1 MPPPPSPL
9 DDALRALARGDAL
22 DARMAAAAFG
32 ELIAGRGTPAQAAG
46 LLMGLRARG
55 ETPDD
60 LAGAVRAL
68 RAAMVRVATPDGQA
82 VIDTCGT
89 GGGRV
94 PTFNISTAAALVA
107 TAAGVL
113 VAKHGNR
120 SYTSRCGSADVLE
133 ALGVDIALDA
143 ARAAAMLADAGM
155 TFLFAP
161 AFHPAMRFVA
171 PVRKELGVPTIM
183 NLVGPLANPA
193 GVRRQVIGV
202 ADPDRAPVVAGAL
215 GRLGVEHALVVH
227 AAVGMDE
234 IAPAGETHVWEIRDS
249 HSTEWTIDA
258 DEFGL
263 GGGDLDALA
272 GGEPAENARR
282 IERLLHEPGED
293 RPGRAAVILNA
304 GAAIYVA
311 GHVASLRDGIAC
323 ATAVLEEG
331 RAASTLGRLRRPEQ
345 PSTSG

>member
-1 MPPPPSPL
+1 MQPQSSPL
-9 DDALRALARGDAL
+9 DDALRRVAGGGVL
-22 DARMAAAAFG
+22 DAPAATAAFG
-32 ELIAGRGTPAQAAG
+32 ELIGGRATPAQAAG

-55 ETPDD
+55 EMPEE
-60 LAGAVRAL
+60 LAGAVLAL
-68 RAAMVRVATPDGQA
+68 REAMVRVPTPAGCI

-107 TAAGVL
+107 TAAGAL

-133 ALGVDIALDA
+133 ALAVDIALDA
-143 ARAAAMLADAGM
+143 DRAAAMLHHAGM

-193 GVRRQVIGV
+193 GVRRQVVGV
-202 ADPDRAPVVAGAL
+202 ADADRAPVIAGAL
-215 GRLGVEHALVVH
+215 AHLGTEHALVVH

-234 IAPAGETHVWEIRDS
+234 IAPVGETRVWEIRDGRS
-249 HSTEWTIDA
+249 AEWTIDA
-258 DEFGL
+258 TAFRL
-263 GGGDLDALA
+263 GKVDLMALA
-272 GGEPAENARR
+272 GGEPPDNAAR
-282 IERLLHEPGED
+282 IERLLAEPD
-293 RPGRAAVILNA
+293 RDAAGRAAVILNA

-311 GHVASLRDGIAC
+311 GLVEAFGDGVAYA
-323 ATAVLEEG
+323 AAVLDER
-331 RAASTLGRLRRPEQ
+331 RAAPTLDRLRRGG
-345 PSTSG
+345 TA